1 MPVTSRPSFISRTI
15 PRKSTAAPFA
25 LRLTRL
31 RSAATSIGC
40 STIAEYTSSPRNG
53 GNERD
58 LVARSELAVARRVL
72 LVHGD
77 HRSGRKSFGASQFT
91 HVLHDVL
98 HRGPGLEIEL
108 DGGATDG
115 IGVGGE
121 EQDSDGHLAT
131 FDPTGE
137 RGDGKALE
145 MKSPAQV
152 RRAQVEDG
160 QITARSLLRSRP
172 RGRPL
177 PHRRPSRATPWTA

>member
-1 MPVTSRPSFISRTI
+1 MPVTSRPSFISRTL
-15 PRKSTAAPFA
+15 PRKSTTAPFA
-25 LRLTRL
+25 LRLTRS
-31 RSAATSIGC
+31 RSAATSMGW
-40 STIAEYTSSPRNG
+40 SRIAEYTSSPGNR

-58 LVARSELAVARRVL
+58 LVAGSELAVARGVL

-98 HRGPGLEIEL
+98 HRSPRIEFEL
-108 DGGATDG
+108 DRGATDG

-131 FDPTGE
+131 VDPTGR
-137 RGDGKALE
+137 RGDRKALE

-152 RRAQVEDG
+152 RRAQIEDG
-160 QITARSLLRSRP
+160 QITARSLLRPHLRC
-172 RGRPL
+172 RPL
-177 PHRRPSRATPWTA
+177 QHRRPSRATPWTA